1 MKPTIVIIT
10 GLAGSG
16 KSVALRALEDIGFYC
31 VDNLPLP
38 LVEPLTDMIT
48 GSNQHIN
55 IGIGIDIREKQ
66 FLYTFESVLMSL
78 RVKYMEEVIFLE
90 AEKDALMRRYKETR
104 RPHPLVSGG
113 VSIEE
118 AIDIEK
124 TMLLPLRREADRI
137 IDTSSYTPHQL
148 RTMITS
154 LFRTA
159 TPYGTMAVTLISFGY
174 KFGLPQ
180 NIDLLFDVRFIP
192 NPHFIPELRD
202 LRGTDEKVR
211 DFVLENP
218 STLEFLDR
226 TVGLINFLIPQY
238 LKEGKAYLTVGIG
251 CTGGRHRSPAV
262 VEKIA
267 SVIKEHPVEI
277 TVIHRELE

>member
-48 GSNQHIN
+48 GSSQHIN
-55 IGIGIDIREKQ
+55 IGVGIDIREKQ
-66 FLYTFESVLMSL
+66 FLYTFESVLTSL
-78 RVKYMEEVIFLE
+78 RAKYMEEVIFLE

-104 RPHPLVSGG
+104 RPHPLASSG

-124 TMLLPLRREADRI
+124 TMLLSLRRDADRI

-154 LFRTA
+154 LFRT
-159 TPYGTMAVTLISFGY
+159 TMPHGTMAVTLISFGY

-202 LRGTDEKVR
+202 LRGTDEEVR

-218 STLEFLDR
+218 STQEFLDR

-238 LKEGKAYLTVGIG
+238 LGEGKAYLTVGIG

-267 SVIKEHPVEI
+267 SVIKEHPVDI
-277 TVIHRELE
+277 TVIHRDLE

>member
-48 GSNQHIN
+48 GNNQHMN

-66 FLYTFESVLMSL
+66 FLYTFEPVLTSL

-104 RPHPLVSGG
+104 RPHPLVSGE

-148 RTMITS
+148 RAMITS
-154 LFRTA
+154 LFRT
-159 TPYGTMAVTLISFGY
+159 TMPCGTMAVTLISFGY

-202 LRGTDEKVR
+202 LRGTDEEVR
-211 DFVLENP
+211 EFVLENP
-218 STLEFLDR
+218 STREFLDR
-226 TVGLINFLIPQY
+226 TIGLINFLIPQY
-238 LKEGKAYLTVGIG
+238 LREGKAYLTVGIG

-277 TVIHRELE
+277 TVIHRDLE

>member
-1 MKPTIVIIT
+1 MIIT

-66 FLYTFESVLMSL
+66 FLYTFESVLTSL

-90 AEKDALMRRYKETR
+90 AEKDALIRRYKETR

-137 IDTSSYTPHQL
+137 IDTST
-148 RTMITS
+148 
-154 LFRTA
+154 
-159 TPYGTMAVTLISFGY
+159 
-174 KFGLPQ
+174 
-180 NIDLLFDVRFIP
+180 
-192 NPHFIPELRD
+192 
-202 LRGTDEKVR
+202 
-211 DFVLENP
+211 
-218 STLEFLDR
+218 
-226 TVGLINFLIPQY
+226 
-238 LKEGKAYLTVGIG
+238 
-251 CTGGRHRSPAV
+251 
-262 VEKIA
+262 
-267 SVIKEHPVEI
+267 
-277 TVIHRELE
+277 

>member
-1 MKPTIVIIT
+1 VKPTIVIIT

-66 FLYTFESVLMSL
+66 FLYTFESVLTPL

-90 AEKDALMRRYKETR
+90 AEKDALIRRYKETR

-113 VSIEE
+113 ISIEE

-124 TMLLPLRREADRI
+124 TMLLPLRKEADRI

-148 RTMITS
+148 RNMITS
-154 LFRTA
+154 LFRMTM
-159 TPYGTMAVTLISFGY
+159 PYGAMTVTLISFGY

-202 LRGTDEKVR
+202 LRGTDEEVR

-218 STLEFLDR
+218 STREFLNR
-226 TVGLINFLIPQY
+226 TVGLIDFLIPQY
-238 LKEGKAYLTVGIG
+238 LREGKAYLTVGIG

-267 SVIKEHPVEI
+267 SLIKEHPVEI
-277 TVIHRELE
+277 TVIHRDME

>member
-66 FLYTFESVLMSL
+66 FLYTFESVLTSL
-78 RVKYMEEVIFLE
+78 REKYMEEVIFLE
-90 AEKDALMRRYKETR
+90 AEKDALIRRYKETR

-124 TMLLPLRREADRI
+124 TMLLPLRKEADRI

-148 RTMITS
+148 RNMITS
-154 LFRTA
+154 LFRT
-159 TPYGTMAVTLISFGY
+159 TMPYGAMTVTLISFGY

-202 LRGTDEKVR
+202 MRGTDEEVR

-218 STLEFLDR
+218 STQEFLNR
-226 TVGLINFLIPQY
+226 TVGLIDFLIPQY
-238 LKEGKAYLTVGIG
+238 LREGKAYLTVGIG

-267 SVIKEHPVEI
+267 SLIKEHPVEI
-277 TVIHRELE
+277 TVIHRDME

>member
-38 LVEPLTDMIT
+38 LVEPLTDMVT
-48 GSNQHIN
+48 GSNQHIS
-55 IGIGIDIREKQ
+55 IGIGIDIREKE
-66 FLYTFESVLMSL
+66 FLYTFEPVLTSL
-78 RVKYMEEVIFLE
+78 RGKYMEEVIFLE

-118 AIDIEK
+118 AIDTEK

-148 RTMITS
+148 RTMIIS
-154 LFRTA
+154 LFRT
-159 TPYGTMAVTLISFGY
+159 TMPSGTMAVTLISFGY

-202 LRGTDEKVR
+202 LRGTDEEVR
-211 DFVLENP
+211 DFVVENP
-218 STLEFLDR
+218 LTLEFLDR
-226 TVGLINFLIPQY
+226 TAGLINFLIPQY
-238 LKEGKAYLTVGIG
+238 LREGKAYLIVGIG

-267 SVIKEHPVEI
+267 SLIKGHPVGI
-277 TVIHRELE
+277 TVIHRDME

>member
-1 MKPTIVIIT
+1 VKPTIVIIT

-66 FLYTFESVLMSL
+66 FLYTFESVLTSL
-78 RVKYMEEVIFLE
+78 REKYMEEVIFLE
-90 AEKDALMRRYKETR
+90 AEKDALIRRYKETR

-124 TMLLPLRREADRI
+124 TMLLPLRKEADRI

-148 RTMITS
+148 RNMITS
-154 LFRTA
+154 LFRT
-159 TPYGTMAVTLISFGY
+159 TMPYGAMTVTLISFGY

-202 LRGTDEKVR
+202 MRGTDEEVR

-218 STLEFLDR
+218 STQEFLNR
-226 TVGLINFLIPQY
+226 TVGLIDFLIPQY
-238 LKEGKAYLTVGIG
+238 LREGKAYLTVGIG

-267 SVIKEHPVEI
+267 SLIKEHPVEI
-277 TVIHRELE
+277 TVIHRDME